1 MSKLKKNEIDQEIIR
16 IKVEIETLE
25 LQRNNVSISGAYY
38 ELATKAI
45 ITLLEMTVLLKYI
58 RWNNEKLKKFVIFFT
73 ILN

>member
-45 ITLLEMTVLLKYI
+45 KHREEEI
-58 RWNNEKLKKFVIFFT
+58 NNLRIYR
-73 ILN
+73 LGL